1 MAEDRPILVVTQI
14 PANQIVVGQSST
26 NIVVNQ
32 PLPSTVLIAQPLGPS
47 ISTAGTPG
55 ARGATGATGERGAT
69 GATGADSTVPGPPGP
84 QGESFS
90 FRGVYGGAEIV
101 YNLNDVVIYNGSSYI
116 CLSDGVIG
124 YQPDL
129 LTFWDLFVEK
139 GVTGPTGPQGPEG
152 PQGIQGIQ
160 GIRGPTGVTGPTGS
174 DGPQGIQGIQGPT
187 GNTGNTGADGSNGA
201 GYTAAEIRSNYL
213 YVTKINPNGTTL
225 EINLG
230 YIGPT
235 GTGFVFDSDLVAAFG
250 PSKTF
255 GKYVNGDIIPA
266 VNKTAADVIRDA
278 LVAILKPTAT
288 LTRTPT
294 SYSFNTTS
302 ISNTLSFSHVI
313 NTLGAT
319 VAGASLEWNRA
330 GSPGYTLLSGIT
342 AASSSFIH
350 SLTIANF
357 ETAAFNYRYYV
368 EDTAG
373 ATQIASTSISI
384 VGYSQPTVSIIATG
398 SNVLFPETN
407 IRREKGN
414 VESSVG
420 AKVTRNSSNVQL
432 TGYRWQYSDNSG
444 PYQNISGSAFTTI
457 TGSPGVTNTYP
468 ITHSSGNTANSTTY
482 RLVLTDAYQDFLG
495 SSLGYLGSAI
505 TFENMIFFGPTA
517 SPPTTGAEIR
527 TLTGRTFIDSSN
539 AIFTLNTGTVY
550 KDYVA
555 ALPGRTIVT
564 AIDKNN
570 NATVTTQFVL
580 NPGLT
585 AIPDYAGVTS
595 TSYNV
600 YVYSQALAFTE
611 NHPIEI
617 TRS

>member
-55 ARGATGATGERGAT
+55 ALGVQGIQGIQGPTGA
-69 GATGADSTVPGPPGP
+69 
-84 QGESFS
+84 
-90 FRGVYGGAEIV
+90 
-101 YNLNDVVIYNGSSYI
+101 
-116 CLSDGVIG
+116 
-124 YQPDL
+124 
-129 LTFWDLFVEK
+129 
-139 GVTGPTGPQGPEG
+139 TGPTGPQGPEG

-160 GIRGPTGVTGPTGS
+160 GIQGPTGATGATGS

-302 ISNTLSFSHVI
+302 ISNTLSFSHAI

-384 VGYSQPTVSIIATG
+384 VGYKT
-398 SNVLFPETN
+398 
-407 IRREKGN
+407 
-414 VESSVG
+414 
-420 AKVTRNSSNVQL
+420 
-432 TGYRWQYSDNSG
+432 
-444 PYQNISGSAFTTI
+444 
-457 TGSPGVTNTYP
+457 
-468 ITHSSGNTANSTTY
+468 
-482 RLVLTDAYQDFLG
+482 
-495 SSLGYLGSAI
+495 
-505 TFENMIFFGPTA
+505 
-517 SPPTTGAEIR
+517 
-527 TLTGRTFIDSSN
+527 
-539 AIFTLNTGTVY
+539 
-550 KDYVA
+550 
-555 ALPGRTIVT
+555 
-564 AIDKNN
+564 
-570 NATVTTQFVL
+570 
-580 NPGLT
+580 
-585 AIPDYAGVTS
+585 
-595 TSYNV
+595 
-600 YVYSQALAFTE
+600 
-611 NHPIEI
+611 
-617 TRS
+617 